1 MPETS
6 ALSTPVTHTTLFPVI
21 ISVALVIYVVGL
33 GIYRIWFSPIAH
45 IPGPLLG
52 RLTTWVEFYYDV
64 ILRGQY
70 VFRVQE
76 LHKQYG
82 PIIRISPQEV
92 HILDPEFYD
101 EIYAGPAKK
110 RDKWSFF
117 CNAHGVPQS
126 SFATVK
132 HETHRMRR
140 AALNPFFSKQ
150 KVRSLQPRI
159 ENVVNNLLARL
170 DGYANKP
177 DPVKVSDAFAA
188 LTYGESVADC
198 SSID

>member
-1 MPETS
+1 MPELNTTP
-6 ALSTPVTHTTLFPVI
+6 AHSTLTTLLLFI
-21 ISVALVIYVVGL
+21 GICALIVYVVGL

-64 ILRGQY
+64 VLRGQY

-82 PIIRISPQEV
+82 PIIRISPEEV
-92 HILDPEFYD
+92 HILDPDFYD
-101 EIYAGPAKK
+101 EIYAGPSRK

-117 CNAHGVPQS
+117 CNAHGVPES

-159 ENVVNNLLARL
+159 EKVVNNLLIRF
-170 DGYANKP
+170 DGFANKP
-177 DPVKVSDAFAA
+177 ESVKVSDAFAA
-188 LTYGESVADC
+188 LTYGKSAADR
-198 SSID
+198 SLVD

>member
-1 MPETS
+1 MPGLGESS
-6 ALSTPVTHTTLFPVI
+6 AHSTLITLLPFI
-21 ISVALVIYVVGL
+21 GIAALVVYIVGL

-45 IPGPLLG
+45 VPGPLLG

-82 PIIRISPQEV
+82 PIIRISPEEV
-92 HILDPEFYD
+92 HILDPDFYD
-101 EIYAGPAKK
+101 EIYAGPSRK

-159 ENVVNNLLARL
+159 ENVVNNLLVRF
-170 DGYANKP
+170 DGFANKSE
-177 DPVKVSDAFAA
+177 PVKVSDAFAA
-188 LTYGESVADC
+188 LAYGESVADPGR
-198 SSID
+198 ID